1 MSKQKKWNIYKLE
14 SVATLISGR
23 TPEREQKEY
32 YATEGIPWVKIE
44 NLDQGFVTEAA
55 EYLSDKGKE
64 KVNLVPENSVLFSIV
79 GTVGK
84 VGIAGRELATN
95 QQIVALIF
103 DGEKVLPMY
112 GYYYLRYYADQIRK
126 LSNQTTM
133 ALISRKTLGQ
143 YRIRVPE
150 SLEEQQEIVDKLKK
164 FEEYARQKEQLR
176 EQMNQYE
183 GVLFGKMFGQEIRF
197 HEKLAL
203 KEFLSESIGTG
214 IPKLEEPESEF
225 PCIRAKDFEKP
236 YLCENHESE
245 FEEGN
250 LLDAEILPDKKYLV
264 KEGDVLLRNGKLFLA
279 EEQKYALYMERN
291 ILCIRTKR
299 GQLLPEVLYGW
310 LNLPQ
315 LSQKLYGERKEG
327 EGRKRPIRASELE
340 KMQIPYFS
348 MDKQREFAQFLR
360 KIRQIQ
366 RSLDE
371 EILYAWNV
379 FQSVAYRYFEEST
392 KEKEQTIKQ
401 TVLAESMANS
411 TVDTE
416 VSKDADIFSETDIT
430 ESAEDRNLA
439 GADES
444 LKLARLV
451 LAVLCGWSPMDERTH
466 SYCQKRRE
474 IFKKIQPYF
483 QPVVLSFVTFEG
495 QEEYFLT
502 RDFLTYHSEKMCER
516 WQDGL
521 SGLKLLVKEGAV
533 QDVHLAF
540 QGEYGIAT
548 DAVWD
553 ADAVKKIAKE
563 GLLLLTIYSGLET
576 LAFLADETKF

>member
-1 MSKQKKWNIYKLE
+1 MSKQKKWNVYKLE
-14 SVATLISGR
+14 SVAELVSGR

-32 YATEGIPWVKIE
+32 YATKGTPWVKIE

-55 EYLSDKGKE
+55 EYLSDKGRE

-95 QQIVALIF
+95 QQIVALVF
-103 DGEKVLPMY
+103 DEEKVLPMY

-150 SLEEQQEIVDKLKK
+150 SLEEQQEIVEKLKK

-176 EQMNQYE
+176 GQMNQYE
-183 GVLFGKMFGQEIRF
+183 GVLFWKMFGQEIRF

-203 KEFLSESIGTG
+203 KEFLRESIGTG
-214 IPKLEEPESEF
+214 IPKTEEPESDF
-225 PCIRAKDFEKP
+225 ACIRANDFQKP
-236 YLCENHESE
+236 YLCENHEAE
-245 FEEGN
+245 FEEGS
-250 LLDAEILPDKKYLV
+250 LLDEAILPGEKYLV
-264 KEGDVLLRNGKLFLA
+264 REGDVLLRNGKLFLA

-291 ILCIRTKR
+291 ILCIRAKM

-315 LSQKLYGERKEG
+315 ISQTLYAERKQG
-327 EGRKRPIRASELE
+327 ENRKRPIRASELE

-348 MDKQREFAQFLR
+348 MDKQKEFAVFLK

-371 EILYAWNV
+371 EIAYAWKV
-379 FQSVAYRYFEEST
+379 FQSMAYRYFEKSEDEQENKKHGERITLETNHPFEEEIFIES
-392 KEKEQTIKQ
+392 
-401 TVLAESMANS
+401 
-411 TVDTE
+411 
-416 VSKDADIFSETDIT
+416 
-430 ESAEDRNLA
+430 SAEQETISEVISQDIRK
-439 GADES
+439 ES
-444 LKLARLV
+444 GEDALKSARLI
-451 LAVLCGWSPMDERTH
+451 LAVLCGWYPQDERTN

-474 IFKKIQPYF
+474 IFRKVQPYF
-483 QPVVLSFVTFEG
+483 QPVALSLVTSKG
-495 QEEYFLT
+495 QEEHLLI
-502 RDFLTYHSEKMCER
+502 RDFFTYHSDKMCEE
-516 WQDGL
+516 WEDGL
-521 SGLKLLVKEGAV
+521 SCLRALTKEEMILDA
-533 QDVHLAF
+533 HLAF
-540 QGEYGIAT
+540 QREDGIAT
-548 DAVWD
+548 DVVWND
-553 ADAVKKIAKE
+553 IVIEEMAKE
-563 GLLLLTIYSGLET
+563 GLLLLTIYSGLEKFS
-576 LAFLADETKF
+576 FLSF

>member
-1 MSKQKKWNIYKLE
+1 MNRQKKWNVYKLE
-14 SVATLISGR
+14 SVAELVSGR

-32 YATEGIPWVKIE
+32 YATEGTPWVKIE

-95 QQIVALIF
+95 QQIVALVF
-103 DGEKVLPMY
+103 DEEKVLPMY

-150 SLEEQQEIVDKLKK
+150 NLEDQLEIVEKLKK

-183 GVLFGKMFGQEIRF
+183 GLLFWKMFGQEIRF

-203 KEFLSESIGTG
+203 KEFLREAIGTG
-214 IPKLEEPESEF
+214 IPKSEEPESDF
-225 PCIRAKDFEKP
+225 PCIRADDFEKP
-236 YLCENHESE
+236 YLCENHEAE
-245 FEEGN
+245 FEEGS
-250 LLDAEILPDKKYLV
+250 LLGEGILPDEKYLV
-264 KEGDVLLRNGKLFLA
+264 KAGDILLRNGRLFLA
-279 EEQKYALYMERN
+279 EEQKYALYIERN
-291 ILCIRTKR
+291 ILCIRTKT

-315 LSQKLYGERKEG
+315 ISQVLYAERKQG
-327 EGRKRPIRASELE
+327 ENRKRPIRASELE

-348 MDKQREFAQFLR
+348 MDKQKEFALFLK

-371 EILYAWNV
+371 EIEYAWKV
-379 FQSVAYRYFEEST
+379 FHGMAYRYFEKNEDEEAKKKIT
-392 KEKEQTIKQ
+392 KD
-401 TVLAESMANS
+401 
-411 TVDTE
+411 VDYEIE
-416 VSKDADIFSETDIT
+416 VENIQDVV
-430 ESAEDRNLA
+430 
-439 GADES
+439 S
-444 LKLARLV
+444 LIENTHREEELKSARLV
-451 LAVLCGWSPMDERTH
+451 LAVLCGWCPQDERKQM
-466 SYCQKRRE
+466 YCQKRRE
-474 IFKKIQPYF
+474 ILKKAQPYF
-483 QPVVLSFVTFEG
+483 QPVSLSLVTPNNH
-495 QEEYFLT
+495 QEYLLSCDSF
-502 RDFLTYHSEKMCER
+502 TYHSKKMCEK
-516 WQDGL
+516 WEDGF
-521 SGLKLLVKEGAV
+521 SCLKALAKEDV
-533 QDVHLAF
+533 IQDVHFALL
-540 QGEYGIAT
+540 GEDGIFT
-548 DAVWD
+548 ETVWSEGTIEEM
-553 ADAVKKIAKE
+553 ARE
-563 GLLLLTIYSGLET
+563 GLLLLSIYSGLEKFS
-576 LAFLADETKF
+576 FLSR

>member
-1 MSKQKKWNIYKLE
+1 MSKQKKWNEYKLE
-14 SVATLISGR
+14 SVAVLISGR

-32 YATEGIPWVKIE
+32 YAKEGVPWVKIE
-44 NLDQGFVTEAA
+44 NLDQGFVTKAT

-95 QQIVALIF
+95 QQIVSLVF
-103 DGEKVLPMY
+103 NEEKVLPMY

-150 SLEEQQEIVDKLKK
+150 CLEDQQEIVEKLKK
-164 FEEYARQKEQLR
+164 FEEYARQKELLR
-176 EQMNQYE
+176 EQMSQYE
-183 GVLFGKMFGQEIRF
+183 GLLFCKIFGQEIRF
-197 HEKLAL
+197 HDKLAL

-225 PCIRAKDFEKP
+225 PCIRVNDFEKP

-245 FEEGN
+245 FETGS
-250 LLDAEILPDKKYLV
+250 LLGESVLPDIKYLV
-264 KEGDVLLRNGKLFLA
+264 REGDVLLRNGKLFLA

-310 LNLPQ
+310 LNLPEI
-315 LSQKLYGERKEG
+315 SQKLYAERKEG
-327 EGRKRPIRASELE
+327 ESRKRPIRASELE

-348 MDKQREFAQFLR
+348 MDKQREFAQFLK

-371 EILYAWNV
+371 EIVYAWKV
-379 FQSVAYRYFEEST
+379 FQSMAYRYFEPRTQEKDRFTKQGSFHEKTDNDIST
-392 KEKEQTIKQ
+392 
-401 TVLAESMANS
+401 
-411 TVDTE
+411 DTE
-416 VSKDADIFSETDIT
+416 ILNDIDVFEDIGLT
-430 ESAEDRNLA
+430 GDLTSIHDINEDV
-439 GADES
+439 S

-451 LAVLCGWSPMDERTH
+451 LAVMCGWSPMDERTYA
-466 SYCQKRRE
+466 YCQKRRE
-474 IFKKIQPYF
+474 ILKKVQPYF
-483 QPVVLSFVTFEG
+483 HPVAISLVTSKG
-495 QEEYFLT
+495 QEEYLLT
-502 RDFLTYHSEKMCER
+502 RDFLTYHSVKMCDE
-516 WQDGL
+516 WVDGL
-521 SGLKLLVKEGAV
+521 SCLKRLAEEEGPILEA
-533 QDVHLAF
+533 HLAF
-540 QGEYGIAT
+540 QGEDGIST
-548 DAVWD
+548 DVIWD
-553 ADAVKKIAKE
+553 VDAVKETAKE
-563 GLLLLTIYSGLET
+563 GFLLLAIYSGLEMFS
-576 LAFLADETKF
+576 FLS

>member
-1 MSKQKKWNIYKLE
+1 MNRQKKWNVYKLE
-14 SVATLISGR
+14 SVAELVSGR

-32 YATEGIPWVKIE
+32 YAKEGTPWVKIE
-44 NLDQGFVTEAA
+44 NLDQGYVTETA

-95 QQIVALIF
+95 QQIVALVF
-103 DGEKVLPMY
+103 DEEKVLPMY

-150 SLEEQQEIVDKLKK
+150 RLEEQLELVEKLKK

-183 GVLFGKMFGQEIRF
+183 GLLFQKMFGQEIRF

-203 KEFLSESIGTG
+203 KEFLRESIGTG
-214 IPKLEEPESEF
+214 IPKNEEPESDF
-225 PCIRAKDFEKP
+225 PCIRAEDFQRP
-236 YLCENHESE
+236 YLCENHEAE
-245 FEEGN
+245 FEEGS
-250 LLDAEILPDKKYLV
+250 LLGEGILPNEKYLV
-264 KEGDVLLRNGKLFLA
+264 REGDVLLRNGKLFLA
-279 EEQKYALYMERN
+279 EEQKYALYIERN
-291 ILCIRTKR
+291 ILCIRTKT

-315 LSQKLYGERKEG
+315 ISQVLYAERKQG
-327 EGRKRPIRASELE
+327 ENRKRPIRAGELE

-348 MDKQREFAQFLR
+348 MDKQKEFALFLK

-371 EILYAWNV
+371 EITYAWKV
-379 FQSVAYRYFEEST
+379 FHAMAYRYFEQSEEEQVT
-392 KEKEQTIKQ
+392 KKKAN
-401 TVLAESMANS
+401 AE
-411 TVDTE
+411 TYEIE
-416 VSKDADIFSETDIT
+416 VENIQEAQYLI
-430 ESAEDRNLA
+430 ESAHREED
-439 GADES
+439 

-451 LAVLCGWSPMDERTH
+451 LAVLCGWCPQDEYRNV
-466 SYCQKRRE
+466 YCQKRRE
-474 IFKKIQPYF
+474 IFRKAQPYF
-483 QPVVLSFVTFEG
+483 YPVAFHLVTSDR
-495 QEEYFLT
+495 QEEYLLSGDVF
-502 RDFLTYHSEKMCER
+502 TYHSEKMSKGWE
-516 WQDGL
+516 DGL
-521 SGLKLLVKEGAV
+521 SCLKALTKEEETLDA
-533 QDVHLAF
+533 HLAF
-540 QGEYGIAT
+540 QGEDGINT
-548 DAVWD
+548 DTVWND
-553 ADAVKKIAKE
+553 NIIEAMAKE
-563 GLLLLTIYSGLET
+563 GLLLLTIYSGLEKFS
-576 LAFLADETKF
+576 FLRN